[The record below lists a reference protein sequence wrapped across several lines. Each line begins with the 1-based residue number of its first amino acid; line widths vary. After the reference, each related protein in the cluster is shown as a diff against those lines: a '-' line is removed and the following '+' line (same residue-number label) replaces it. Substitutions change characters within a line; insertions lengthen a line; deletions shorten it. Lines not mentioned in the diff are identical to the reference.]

1 MVRTVESRTDQVV
14 HSGIHHQEVAVLPF
28 LHIKDLSDER
38 AALGDQ
44 GTSRFDVDGLVRT
57 VPEVV
62 VDGHEPGLEVG
73 DRIAVRI
80 VVVDAQSSSKVDVP
94 DHHTVGFETGHYV
107 VDLFAFELDD
117 VRHLEDLGSDVELK
131 TVEVDVRIG
140 SNHRCSLIETP
151 VGDSELVL
159 VKACCDVVM
168 GVRVD
173 VRIDPETDGSLAA

>member
-38 AALGDQ
+38 SALGDK

-73 DRIAVRI
+73 DRIAV
-80 VVVDAQSSSKVDVP
+80 VVDAQSSSKVDVP
-94 DHHTVGFETGHYV
+94 DHHTVGFETRHYV

-140 SNHRCSLIETP
+140 SDHRCSLIETP
-151 VGDSELVL
+151 VGNSELVL